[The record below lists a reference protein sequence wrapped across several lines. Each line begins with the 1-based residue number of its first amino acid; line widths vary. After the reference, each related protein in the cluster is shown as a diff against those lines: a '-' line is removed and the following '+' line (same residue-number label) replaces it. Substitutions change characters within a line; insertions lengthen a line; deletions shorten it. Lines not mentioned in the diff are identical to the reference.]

1 MDGQIQIKDYNPLTL
16 LDKYQKKLEC
26 QVKSWYMQEHF
37 AVKTDYNE
45 TEALQAYLF
54 IDLYSNILENC
65 ELYKFQKEMN
75 CCTEIEEIKLPTLKP
90 CC

>member
-1 MDGQIQIKDYNPLTL
+1 MAGQVQIKDYNALTL

-54 IDLYSNILENC
+54 IDTYKTALENC
-65 ELYKFQKEMN
+65 ELYKVVNK
-75 CCTEIEEIKLPTLKP
+75 TIKGEPICKDLLITKLK
-90 CC
+90 